1 MLMLDFFFKS
11 KDSTFNILDCLRM
24 NFKKIISVD
33 WGTSNLR
40 IRLVNADPFIII
52 EEIAS
57 KMGVKSIYNQWLKK
71 DKDREVYFLNFLHS
85 QISLFNTKIDL
96 SIPIVISGMASS
108 SIGLREL
115 PYVKLPF
122 DTNGKSLYVET
133 LFFKK
138 IFNPI
143 YLISGVK
150 SKSDVIRGEEV
161 QIVGLLS
168 GYNTNV
174 ETTVY
179 IFPGSHS
186 KHIVCENDF
195 VTNFKTYMTGEV
207 FEVISNHSI
216 LKESLVPGILTKI
229 ELSSFNEGVRDSNK
243 TSSILNTLFKVRTNS
258 LFKKKTKIENFYY
271 LSGLLIGEEL
281 KYLLIFPFNKLQ
293 LCAAGNLFELYNQA
307 IKILGLSLKTEFV
320 SKDIVDYSVI
330 KGQLQILKQFDK

>member
-1 MLMLDFFFKS
+1 MLDFFFKS

-138 IFNPI
+138 KFNPI

-168 GYNTNV
+168 GYKTNV

-216 LKESLVPGILTKI
+216 LKESLVPGIL
-229 ELSSFNEGVRDSNK
+229 
-243 TSSILNTLFKVRTNS
+243 
-258 LFKKKTKIENFYY
+258 TKIENFYY